1 MFLPIDRGRLI
12 LIPIRMLEPIALE
25 PPPALDQL
33 RESGPL
39 ALFLDFDGTLVE
51 IAATPHGIAVPE
63 RLGDALFALSER
75 LDHRLALVSGR
86 AIPDLE
92 HHLGPLRVARAGSH
106 GAARELP
113 DGSAL
118 GQLAEALPAEAAE
131 ALRSFATTRGFALE
145 EKQHGAALHYRSDPT
160 LEPHGLA
167 YAQELAAAHGLEV
180 KRGKCVIEL
189 VRPGASKAG
198 AVRAFMEV
206 SPFAGAIPVFVGD
219 DITDEDGF
227 AAAAEFGGFG
237 ILVGDRTPTS
247 ARYQLAD
254 PLAVHAWLGL

>member
-1 MFLPIDRGRLI
+1 MTMPGRT
-12 LIPIRMLEPIALE
+12 ALE
-25 PPPALDQL
+25 PPPSLQQL
-33 RESGPL
+33 CEEGPL

-51 IAATPHGIAVPE
+51 IAATPGGIVVPE
-63 RLGDALFALSER
+63 MLGTSLFELSER
-75 LDHRLALVSGR
+75 IGGRLALVSGR

-106 GAARELP
+106 GIARELA

-118 GQLAEALPAEAAE
+118 GAMAEALPATAYEDLRGFAE
-131 ALRSFATTRGFALE
+131 KAGFALE
-145 EKQHGAALHYRSDPT
+145 EKQHGAALHYRANPA
-160 LEPHGLA
+160 LEPEGLSFAQGLA
-167 YAQELAAAHGLEV
+167 QAHGLEI

-206 SPFAGAIPVFVGD
+206 LPFAGARPVFIGD

-227 AAAAEFGGFG
+227 AAAAELGGFG
-237 ILVGDRTPTS
+237 ILVGDRSPS
-247 ARYQLAD
+247 AARFQLAN
-254 PLAVHAWLGL
+254 PAAVHTWLGL

>member
-1 MFLPIDRGRLI
+1 MPGR
-12 LIPIRMLEPIALE
+12 IALE
-25 PPPALDQL
+25 PPPSLQQL
-33 RESGPL
+33 SREGPL

-51 IAATPHGIAVPE
+51 IAATPGGISVPQTLGGALFE
-63 RLGDALFALSER
+63 LSARLGD
-75 LDHRLALVSGR
+75 RLALVSGR

-106 GAARELP
+106 GIARELA

-118 GQLAEALPAEAAE
+118 GALAQALPASVAE
-131 ALRSFATTRGFALE
+131 TLRSFATKAGFALE
-145 EKQHGAALHYRSDPT
+145 EKQHGAALHYRANPA
-160 LEPHGLA
+160 LEPQGLSF
-167 YAQELAAAHGLEV
+167 AQEIASAHGLEI

-206 SPFAGAIPVFVGD
+206 PPFAGSRPVFIGD

-227 AAAAEFGGFG
+227 AAAVELGGFG
-237 ILVGDRTPTS
+237 ILVGDRSPTA

-254 PLAVHAWLGL
+254 PAAVHAWLGL

>member
-1 MFLPIDRGRLI
+1 MPGRL
-12 LIPIRMLEPIALE
+12 ALD
-25 PPPALDQL
+25 PPPSLQQL
-33 RESGPL
+33 CAEGPL

-51 IAATPHGIAVPE
+51 IAATPGGITVPATLGTTLFE
-63 RLGDALFALSER
+63 LSARLGD
-75 LDHRLALVSGR
+75 RLALVSGR

-106 GAARELP
+106 GIARELA
-113 DGSAL
+113 DGSSL
-118 GQLAEALPAEAAE
+118 GTLAEHLPLEVAD
-131 ALRSFATTRGFALE
+131 ALRAFAQASGFALE
-145 EKQHGAALHYRSDPT
+145 EKQHGAALHYRANPE
-160 LEPHGLA
+160 LEPQG
-167 YAQELAAAHGLEV
+167 AAFAEQIAREHGLEI

-206 SPFAGAIPVFVGD
+206 PPFAGSRPVFIGD

-227 AAAAEFGGFG
+227 AAAEDLGGFG
-237 ILVGDRTPTS
+237 ILVGDRSPST

-254 PLAVHAWLGL
+254 PAAVHAWLGL

>member
-1 MFLPIDRGRLI
+1 MPGRPTLD
-12 LIPIRMLEPIALE
+12 
-25 PPPALDQL
+25 PPPSLQQL
-33 RESGPL
+33 REEGPL

-51 IAATPHGIAVPE
+51 IAPTPDGIVVPE
-63 RLGDALFALSER
+63 ALGAGLFDLSARMSER
-75 LDHRLALVSGR
+75 LALISGR

-106 GAARELP
+106 GMARELA

-118 GQLAEALPAEAAE
+118 GALAEALPDSAAE
-131 ALRSFATTRGFALE
+131 ALRAFATETGFALE
-145 EKQHGAALHYRSDPT
+145 EKQHGAALHYRANPA
-160 LEPHGLA
+160 LEPQGLSF
-167 YAQELAAAHGLEV
+167 AQALAKAHGLEI

-206 SPFAGAIPVFVGD
+206 PPFAGARPVFIGD

-227 AAAAEFGGFG
+227 AAAVELGGFG
-237 ILVGDRTPTS
+237 ILVGDRSPTI

-254 PLAVHAWLGL
+254 PAAVHAWLGL